1 MDEKIFN
8 EDTDILEPEQQ
19 IFDDDDK
26 IEVKPIERENVDE
39 GYSLSSG
46 EALNES
52 ELYALAARKQIHFV
66 YILGSAGSGKTTL
79 ETMLYGTFVKS
90 IDEEILFA
98 GSETL
103 IGFEKRFWNIRAE
116 TGRSTIEMERTIK
129 GERRVFL
136 HLNLYD
142 RIKAQ
147 HCNLIL
153 SDISGETFEECCSN
167 CENLERELKYL
178 DIAKNI
184 VLFID
189 GEKLLDKSERHGCV
203 SKIKYFLQT
212 LSSSQYYD
220 PSMNVDIVISKNDI
234 IYDSTEQNAKEFI
247 NAVEQKFY
255 SYIGKFQ
262 LHFFRIESI
271 NGANLNDSQ
280 TSIGLTELMKYW
292 MNTTRKTED
301 ALTYSEKQKVK
312 NECNRFGER
321 Y

>member
-8 EDTDILEPEQQ
+8 EDTDILESEQQ
-19 IFDDDDK
+19 IFDDDNK
-26 IEVKPIERENVDE
+26 IEVKPIEKENVDE
-39 GYSLSSG
+39 GYGLSSG
-46 EALNES
+46 EALNER
-52 ELYALAARKQIHFV
+52 ELYELAARKQIHFV

-79 ETMLYGTFVKS
+79 ETMLYGTFVKR
-90 IDEEILFA
+90 IDKEILFA

-129 GERRVFL
+129 GERRAFL

-147 HCNLIL
+147 YCNLIL
-153 SDISGETFEECCSN
+153 SDISGETFDECCSN

-178 DIAKNI
+178 DIAKSI

-189 GEKLLDKSERHGCV
+189 GEKLLDRSERQSCV

-212 LSSSQYYD
+212 LISSQYYD
-220 PSMNVDIVISKNDI
+220 PAMNVDIVISKNDI
-234 IYDSTEQNAKEFI
+234 IYESTEQNVKEFI
-247 NAVEQKFY
+247 NAVEQKFH
-255 SYIGKFQ
+255 SYMGKFQ

-271 NGANLNDSQ
+271 SGVNLKDSQ
-280 TSIGLTELMKYW
+280 TSTGLTELLKYW

-301 ALTYSEKQKVK
+301 TLTYSENQKMK